1 VSPQRAENG
10 LAVAA
15 AEQEDEPVQVLSQ
28 LVGVVCGMA
37 DEVFQRRAEAAW
49 VSLEPVGEELPGTVT
64 GC

>member
-1 VSPQRAENG
+1 
-10 LAVAA
+10 VAA